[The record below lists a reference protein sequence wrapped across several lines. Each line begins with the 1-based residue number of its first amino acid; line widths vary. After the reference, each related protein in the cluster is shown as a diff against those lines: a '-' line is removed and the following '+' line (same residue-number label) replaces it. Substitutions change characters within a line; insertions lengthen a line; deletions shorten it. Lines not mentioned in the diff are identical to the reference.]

1 MVQSMT
7 GFSRSEMKNGEM
19 ECVIE
24 TRSVNNRFLDISVRL
39 PRKLMEI
46 ELKIKKK
53 VKEKFSRGSMEINIS
68 FNNEKKE
75 VNLTANLEMANVY
88 KKILEELRTS
98 LGMKQEIDLKDLLKF
113 REIIKYEP
121 PEENVDELWEMIE
134 KNLDIALK
142 KLQENRLLE
151 GTVLLEDIL
160 SRIKSILEKVEYI
173 KGQQPMILENYKK
186 KLAER
191 LLKLLEGKKTDEDRL
206 LQEAAILADRSDIS
220 EEIVRLE
227 SHLKQFVILTKGHEA
242 IGRQLEFLNQEM
254 LREANTITSKANDY
268 KVSQSVVKIKAE
280 LEKIRE
286 QIQNIE

>member
-75 VNLTANLEMANVY
+75 ANLTADLEMANVY

-191 LLKLLEGKKTDEDRL
+191 LSKLLEGKKTDEDRL

>member
-7 GFSRSEMKNGEM
+7 GYSRSEMKDGEM
-19 ECVIE
+19 VCVIE
-24 TRSVNNRFLDISVRL
+24 TRSVNNRFLDLSVRL
-39 PRKLMEI
+39 PRKFMEI
-46 ELKIKKK
+46 ESKIKKK
-53 VKEKFSRGSMEINIS
+53 IKENFSRGSMEINVS

-75 VNLTANLEMANVY
+75 SNLTADLDIAIVY
-88 KKILEELRTS
+88 KKILEELRSS
-98 LGMKQEIDLKDLLKF
+98 LDMTQEVDLKDLLQFK
-113 REIIKYEP
+113 EIIKYEQ
-121 PEENVDELWEMIE
+121 PEENIDELWEVIE

-142 KLQENRLLE
+142 KLREARILE
-151 GTVLLEDIL
+151 GTALLEDIL

-173 KGQQPMILENYKK
+173 KTRQSVVLENYKK
-186 KLAER
+186 KLTER
-191 LLKLLEGKKTDEDRL
+191 LSKLLEGQEIDEDRL
-206 LQEAAILADRSDIS
+206 LQEAAIYADRSDIS

-242 IGRQLEFLNQEM
+242 IGRQLEFINQEM

-268 KVSQSVVKIKAE
+268 KVSQIVVEIKAE

>member
-75 VNLTANLEMANVY
+75 ANLTADLEMANVY

-142 KLQENRLLE
+142 KLQDTRLLE

-160 SRIKSILEKVEYI
+160 NRIKSILEKVEYI

-191 LLKLLEGKKTDEDRL
+191 LSKLLEGKKTDEDRL